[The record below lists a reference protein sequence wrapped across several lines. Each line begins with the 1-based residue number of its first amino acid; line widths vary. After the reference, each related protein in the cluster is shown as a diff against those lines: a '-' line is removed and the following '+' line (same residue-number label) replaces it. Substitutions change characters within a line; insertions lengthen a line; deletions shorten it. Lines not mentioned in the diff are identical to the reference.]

1 MFRSYEDKVAQ
12 AQELEKRNQELQR
25 QLKTL
30 QVEQISFYIDIW
42 KGGNFNYAFNQIYTL
57 LVDNSCVSSRG
68 EYAPDEVL
76 NSMFLPLMKRLSWGA

>member
-30 QVEQISFYIDIW
+30 QVEKISFYIDI
-42 KGGNFNYAFNQIYTL
+42 
-57 LVDNSCVSSRG
+57 
-68 EYAPDEVL
+68 
-76 NSMFLPLMKRLSWGA
+76 

>member
-30 QVEQISFYIDIW
+30 QVEKISFYIDIW
-42 KGGNFNYAFNQIYTL
+42 KGGNFMLLINYVLCL
-57 LVDNSCVSSRG
+57 LITVVCPAVGNMPS
-68 EYAPDEVL
+68 DEVL
-76 NSMFLPLMKRLSWGA
+76 NSMFLPLLKKLS